1 MTQNNTDTW
10 YEPLKN
16 NEYDDICS
24 ITIAKSEK

>member
-16 NEYDDICS
+16 NECDDTHS
-24 ITIAKSEK
+24 ITIAKSEQ